1 MEETPG
7 DSKAE
12 WAVTAAEQECAL
24 QERSPRRLT
33 QSPCLNGKQINKG
46 DTEENQILCQ
56 EFLKL

>member
-12 WAVTAAEQECAL
+12 WALAAAEQECAL
-24 QERSPRRLT
+24 HTPRRLT

-46 DTEENQILCQ
+46 DTEENHILCQ